1 MLDVRRCGPG
11 GSQGCSISSSAMASI
26 VNGTEGPS
34 ALVVLRREQVSQE
47 NKCRSVG
54 LGRRTS
60 KANYRKIAAAGY
72 GEMELPST
80 GRKAG
85 SYD

>member
-11 GSQGCSISSSAMASI
+11 GSQGFSISSSAMASI
-26 VNGTEGPS
+26 VSGTEGPS

-47 NKCRSVG
+47 SKYRSVG

-60 KANYRKIAAAGY
+60 KADDRKVAAAGY
-72 GEMELPST
+72 GEMELSSI
-80 GRKAG
+80 GRKTG